1 MGYWLLVIE
10 GLKFRVNMKR
20 FILTICMLVVVA
32 GAFAQRDYYIGVPL
46 HETNMKDS
54 ARIVLDMLPW
64 NLNGRLDAGKM
75 PRYMEPL
82 KHFLIEHPG
91 FKCNIHLY
99 GVESNEEKNLAFT
112 TYQAKRLGEYFTYED
127 TLFDRNYLN
136 GIIPHGTY
144 NPLFKD
150 VQPDSSN
157 RIYKG
162 RAAFYLRECV
172 IVELIQPKPLHK
184 MVQKSVFTSHPVD
197 TVDREPSFPGGSA
210 AFFKFLYD
218 RIDYSVVGQSNVV
231 GAVVVEFDIDAFG
244 QVNNPKLTRSLF
256 PALDEQALRLVNE
269 MPRWVPATKNGHPV
283 NCRYQLILYYGLF

>member
-1 MGYWLLVIE
+1 MVIGYGLLVIE

-20 FILTICMLVVVA
+20 FILTICMLVA
-32 GAFAQRDYYIGVPL
+32 IASAFAQRDYYIGVPL

-64 NLNGRLDAGKM
+64 NLTGRLDAGKM

-127 TLFDRNYLN
+127 TLFERNCLN

-144 NPLFKD
+144 NLLFKD

-162 RAAFYLRECV
+162 
-172 IVELIQPKPLHK
+172 K
-184 MVQKSVFTSHPVD
+184 
-197 TVDREPSFPGGSA
+197 A

-218 RIDYSVVGQSNVV
+218 RMDYSVVGQSNVV
-231 GAVVVEFDIDAFG
+231 GAVVVEFDINTFG

-269 MPRWVPATKNGHPV
+269 MPRWDPASKNGHPV